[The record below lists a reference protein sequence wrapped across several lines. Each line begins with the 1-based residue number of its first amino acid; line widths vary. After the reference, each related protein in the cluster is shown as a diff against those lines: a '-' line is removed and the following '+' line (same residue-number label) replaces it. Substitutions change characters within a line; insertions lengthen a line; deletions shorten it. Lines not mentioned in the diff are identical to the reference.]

1 MYKSVMKTN
10 QAALI
15 LLLITSLIGGCHLI
29 ETSGPELSQGGDVL
43 TARADEN
50 LRALE
55 VAAHEQVNAYRQR
68 QGLSPL
74 ELDER
79 VSAIARRHS
88 QEMAS
93 GEVPFSHDGVEDRYE
108 AIDSLISYRQ
118 VAENV
123 AYNFG
128 HSDPVR
134 KAVEG
139 WIESPGHEQN
149 MTGDYEIS
157 GMGIAVNAEG
167 EYYFTQLFVRPR

>member
-1 MYKSVMKTN
+1 MKSHKLGLT
-10 QAALI
+10 
-15 LLLITSLIGGCHLI
+15 LLLITSVIGGCHWL
-29 ETSGPELSQGGDVL
+29 ETSVPEPSQGGNVL
-43 TARADEN
+43 TARANEN

-88 QEMAS
+88 QDMAS

-108 AIDSLISYRQ
+108 AIGELISYRQ

-128 HSDPVR
+128 HSDPVQQ
-134 KAVEG
+134 AVEG
-139 WIESPGHEQN
+139 WIESPGHERN
-149 MTGDYEIS
+149 MTGDYVIS

>member
-1 MYKSVMKTN
+1 M
-10 QAALI
+10 
-15 LLLITSLIGGCHLI
+15 TSLIGGCHLM
-29 ETSGPELSQGGDVL
+29 ETSIPELSQGGEVL
-43 TARADEN
+43 TASGDEDIQ
-50 LRALE
+50 ALE

-88 QEMAS
+88 QDMAS
-93 GEVPFSHDGVEDRYE
+93 GEVPFSHDGVQERYE
-108 AIDSLISYRQ
+108 AIGDLISYRQ

-128 HSDPVR
+128 HSDPVQQ
-134 KAVEG
+134 AVDG
-139 WIESPGHEQN
+139 WIESPGHERN
-149 MTGDYEIS
+149 MTGDYERT
-157 GMGIAVNAEG
+157 GMGIAVNDEG

>member
-1 MYKSVMKTN
+1 MKPHVLG
-10 QAALI
+10 LI
-15 LLLITSLIGGCHLI
+15 LLLTASLTGGCHLMD
-29 ETSGPELSQGGDVL
+29 TKSPKHLRSGNVL
-43 TARADEN
+43 TARGDEDIQ
-50 LRALE
+50 ALE
-55 VAAHEQVNAYRQR
+55 VTAHDQVNAYRQR

-88 QEMAS
+88 QDMAS

-108 AIDSLISYRQ
+108 AIGELISYRQ

-128 HSDPVR
+128 HSDPVQQ
-134 KAVEG
+134 AVDG
-139 WIESPGHEQN
+139 WIESPGHERN
-149 MTGDYEIS
+149 MTGDYELS

>member
-1 MYKSVMKTN
+1 MRTGVLG
-10 QAALI
+10 LI
-15 LLLITSLIGGCHLI
+15 LLLTASLTGGCHLM
-29 ETSGPELSQGGDVL
+29 ETSIGELSQGGQVL
-43 TARADEN
+43 TATPEED

-55 VAAHEQVNAYRQR
+55 VAAHDQVNAYRQG

-79 VSAIARRHS
+79 ISAIARYHS
-88 QEMAS
+88 QKMAS
-93 GEVPFSHDGVEDRYE
+93 GEVPFSHDGVEDRYA
-108 AIDSLISYRQ
+108 AIGDVIPYRQ

-128 HSDPVR
+128 YSDPVE

-149 MTGDYEIS
+149 MSGNYEIS

>member
-1 MYKSVMKTN
+1 MKTGV
-10 QAALI
+10 LGVI
-15 LLLITSLIGGCHLI
+15 LLLTASVTGGCHLMDRSI
-29 ETSGPELSQGGDVL
+29 GEVYREEQVL
-43 TARADEN
+43 TATSQED

-79 VSAIARRHS
+79 ISAIARHHS
-88 QEMAS
+88 QAMAS
-93 GEVPFSHDGVEDRYE
+93 GEVPFSHDGVEGRYE
-108 AIDSLISYRQ
+108 AIGDVIPYRQ

-128 HSDPVR
+128 YSDPVEQ
-134 KAVEG
+134 AVQG
-139 WIESPGHEQN
+139 WIDSPGHEQN
-149 MTGDYEIS
+149 MSGDYDIS
-157 GMGIAVNAEG
+157 GMGIAVNSEG

>member
-1 MYKSVMKTN
+1 MKTYKVG
-10 QAALI
+10 LM
-15 LLLITSLIGGCHLI
+15 LFLMTSIIGGCDLT
-29 ETSGPELSQGGDVL
+29 ETSVPELSRGGDVL

-50 LRALE
+50 LRDLE
-55 VAAHEQVNAYRQR
+55 VAAHDQVNAYRQR

-88 QEMAS
+88 QDMAS

-108 AIDSLISYRQ
+108 AIDQLISYRQ

-134 KAVEG
+134 QAVEG

>member
-1 MYKSVMKTN
+1 MKSHKLGLT
-10 QAALI
+10 
-15 LLLITSLIGGCHLI
+15 LLLITSVIGGCHWL
-29 ETSGPELSQGGDVL
+29 ETSAPEPSQGGNVL
-43 TARADEN
+43 TARANEN

-88 QEMAS
+88 QDMAS

-108 AIDSLISYRQ
+108 AIGELISYRQ

-128 HSDPVR
+128 HSDPVQQ
-134 KAVEG
+134 AVEG
-139 WIESPGHEQN
+139 WIESPGHERN
-149 MTGDYEIS
+149 MTGDYVIS

>member
-1 MYKSVMKTN
+1 M
-10 QAALI
+10 
-15 LLLITSLIGGCHLI
+15 
-29 ETSGPELSQGGDVL
+29 ETSIGELSQGGQVL
-43 TARADEN
+43 PATTDEDIQ
-50 LRALE
+50 ALE
-55 VAAHEQVNAYRQR
+55 VAAHDQVNAYRQR

-79 VSAIARRHS
+79 ISAIARHHS
-88 QEMAS
+88 QKMAS
-93 GEVPFSHDGVEDRYE
+93 GEVPFSHDGIEDRYE
-108 AIDSLISYRQ
+108 AIKDVMPYRQ

-128 HSDPVR
+128 YSDPVE

-149 MTGDYEIS
+149 MSGDYEIS
-157 GMGIAVNAEG
+157 GMGIAVNPEG